1 MAEKTTDEMI
11 LDIWQTIPAIKDM
24 KHTLYGNG
32 QPGLVTEFTAVKT
45 QQEQCPARKNA
56 GRDNRMFAIGIF
68 ACAIAVISGVGVPL
82 ILWAISQGG

>member
-32 QPGLVTEFTAVKT
+32 QPGLVKEFIIVKS
-45 QQEQCPARKNA
+45 QQEQCPARQNA

-68 ACAIAVISGVGVPL
+68 ACCIAFISGVGVPVVRWVL
-82 ILWAISQGG
+82 SI